1 MILLFFSRTFD
12 EHITRLRQVFSRIQ
26 DYGLKLSPKKCS
38 FFMKQVKYIGHIVS
52 EQGVQADPD
61 KIDKVKNWPTP
72 TNLDQVRSFLG
83 FVGYYRKFI
92 QNFSKIAHPL
102 IDVMATGKRLR
113 GKQQQS
119 TKWKWDKEQTAAF
132 ETLKDKLTTPP
143 ILKYP
148 DFSLPFEL
156 HTDAC
161 GTGLGA
167 VLCQKQH
174 GYNRVIAYAST
185 GLSKSEK
192 NYPTHK
198 LEFLALKW
206 AITEKFSDYVMGQT
220 FSVYTD
226 NNPLTYILTSAKL
239 NATGHRWV
247 AALSAYQFSITYKPG
262 KTNTDADA
270 LSRLPPTLSENTVK
284 AICDSD
290 QGHPLIECL
299 PVEPSTCCFAGC
311 TDVTVSS
318 LDQTP
323 DHLDLHELQ
332 QKDPMISKWAESV
345 KSGLRPKKDSLTE
358 DNDKVMFRNFSKF
371 RIKDDL
377 LIKVIH
383 RDDGSEQHQVVVPK
397 EVIPVILRYLHN
409 NM

>member
-1 MILLFFSRTFD
+1 
-12 EHITRLRQVFSRIQ
+12 
-26 DYGLKLSPKKCS
+26 
-38 FFMKQVKYIGHIVS
+38 MKQVKYIGHIVS

-72 TNLDQVRSFLG
+72 TNPDQVRSFLG

-92 QNFSKIAHPL
+92 QNFSKIARPL

-113 GKQQQS
+113 GKQQRS

-161 GTGLGA
+161 GTGHGA

-206 AITEKFSDYVMGQT
+206 AITEKFSDYVMGKT
-220 FSVYTD
+220 FFCVY
-226 NNPLTYILTSAKL
+226 
-239 NATGHRWV
+239 R
-247 AALSAYQFSITYKPG
+247 Q
-262 KTNTDADA
+262 
-270 LSRLPPTLSENTVK
+270 
-284 AICDSD
+284 
-290 QGHPLIECL
+290 
-299 PVEPSTCCFAGC
+299 
-311 TDVTVSS
+311 
-318 LDQTP
+318 
-323 DHLDLHELQ
+323 
-332 QKDPMISKWAESV
+332 
-345 KSGLRPKKDSLTE
+345 
-358 DNDKVMFRNFSKF
+358 
-371 RIKDDL
+371 
-377 LIKVIH
+377 
-383 RDDGSEQHQVVVPK
+383 
-397 EVIPVILRYLHN
+397 
-409 NM
+409 